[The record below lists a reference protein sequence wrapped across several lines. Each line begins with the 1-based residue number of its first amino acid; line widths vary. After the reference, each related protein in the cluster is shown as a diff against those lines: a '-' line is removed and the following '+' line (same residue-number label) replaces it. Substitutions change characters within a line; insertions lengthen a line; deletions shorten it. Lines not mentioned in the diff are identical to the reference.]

1 MLSRVAERLYWL
13 GRYVERAENTA
24 RLIGVNAQLLLDMP
38 TSVSVLWQSLIEI
51 LGCQSGFAEH
61 HQAASERNVIKYT
74 VADEKSPASLVS
86 ALRMAREN
94 ARTVREVLPSEA
106 WELVNQL
113 YWSAHERSEQ
123 ALSRKY
129 CQDFL
134 DSIVLQCQQFSGML
148 MNTMSH
154 REPYHFVSLGW
165 SIERADMTSRIL
177 DVGCTYASGK
187 HGEVLAAHENV
198 LWMNVL
204 LSLSAHQMYRQQ
216 VRERVNGRDV
226 VAFLLQDSAFPHAVS
241 YCLDAVEH
249 ALSELPRNRTPLRVN
264 REVVQYLGRA
274 DPDALIAAGL
284 HDYLDE
290 LQAEFGRLHTQIEA
304 TWFAN
309 TEEPVVG
316 ESAQRQVGIR
326 REYRSP
332 LDPGSSPGMTE

>member
-24 RLIGVNAQLLLDMP
+24 RLVGVNAQLLLDMP
-38 TSVSVLWQSLIEI
+38 GPVTVLWQSLIEI
-51 LGCQSGFAEH
+51 LGRQADFSEH

-106 WELVNQL
+106 WELVNHL
-113 YWSAHERSEQ
+113 YWSAHESAEQ
-123 ALSRKY
+123 ALTRKHR
-129 CQDFL
+129 QEFL
-134 DSIVLQCQQFSGML
+134 DNVVLQCQQFSGML

-177 DVGCTYASGK
+177 DVGCTYASGQ

-204 LSLSAHQMYRQQ
+204 LSLSAYQMYRQQ

-226 VAFLLQDSAFPHAVS
+226 VAFLLQDPAFPHAVS
-241 YCLDAVEH
+241 CCLDAVEH

-264 REVVQYLGRA
+264 REVVQYVGRA
-274 DPDALIAAGL
+274 DPDALVVAGL
-284 HDYLDE
+284 HDYLDA
-290 LQAEFGRLHTQIEA
+290 LQAEFGRLHAQIEA

-309 TEEPVVG
+309 TEDPVGG
-316 ESAQRQVGIR
+316 ESAQHQVGIGGEHR
-326 REYRSP
+326 AP
-332 LDPGSSPGMTE
+332 LDPGSARGTTE